1 MKLDIPFQSQQGN
14 STRNDCGAAC
24 IAMLTGAT
32 IAQVLAAVTHP
43 PNRMMHVSDILDA
56 LRAYQLP
63 RQHTTALT
71 AELLRES
78 LAQGWPVIA
87 LVDYGS
93 LPTDLKAT
101 DYHGN
106 HFVVVTG
113 FYTSNG
119 GGFYVHDPLWP
130 GDAGAWLEWPEFAM
144 LEALRSVRGAQ
155 PYQGV
160 IVRQGRQIFA
170 TEAAEFGRV
179 VSETL
184 TNQVLLGY
192 LSDIYFRLGIVAG
205 SLEARQRHA
214 LATIAQLQKQ

>member
-1 MKLDIPFQSQQGN
+1 MKLNIPFTSQQGN
-14 STRNDCGAAC
+14 AIKNDCGAAC
-24 IAMLTGAT
+24 LSMLTGAT

-43 PNRMMHVSDILDA
+43 PGRMMRVADILDA
-56 LRAYQLP
+56 LTVYHIP

-71 AELLRES
+71 AEVLRES

-87 LVDYGS
+87 LVNYGA
-93 LPTDLKAT
+93 LPNDLKAT

-106 HFVVVTG
+106 HFVVVSG
-113 FYTSNG
+113 FYTSDG

-130 GDAGAWLEWPEFAM
+130 GEAGAWLEWPEFALM
-144 LEALRSVRGAQ
+144 AALRSVRGAQ

-160 IVRQGRQIFA
+160 IVRQERQIFA

-179 VSETL
+179 ISETL

-192 LSDIYFRLGIVAG
+192 LSDIYRTLGIVAG
-205 SLEARQRHA
+205 SVSARQGHA
-214 LATIAQLQKQ
+214 LAEIVRLKSR